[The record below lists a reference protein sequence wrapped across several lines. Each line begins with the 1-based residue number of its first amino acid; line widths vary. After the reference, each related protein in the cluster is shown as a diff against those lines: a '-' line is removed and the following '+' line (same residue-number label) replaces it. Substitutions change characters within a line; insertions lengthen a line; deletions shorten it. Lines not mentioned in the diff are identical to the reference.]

1 MKAQVLKTGPSTTIV
16 NKVNISE
23 GTSNGA
29 NRHMLISN

>member
-1 MKAQVLKTGPSTTIV
+1 MKAQVLTIGPSRTIR